1 MDRRDYTDRVLSSLR
16 RVTEKEREA
25 IRSEL
30 DGHIED
36 HMEALRELGY
46 DEELAEERAI
56 AAMGEPD
63 EVGRELNKQYP
74 FRWLVAKWG
83 AILLAVCI
91 AFDIYVSDY
100 YHTDP
105 AAEDAMVS
113 DDVVSVT
120 EQNGNWVFAPESP
133 TAGLIFYPGGK
144 VENTAYAPLLHDL
157 AEDGILCVLV
167 KMPCNLAVLD
177 RNAAD
182 SIPERFSEVTDWYIG
197 GHSLGGA
204 MAASYA
210 AKHTD
215 ELDGLVLL
223 AAYSTA
229 DLTDSGLRVYS
240 TYGSEDGVLNR
251 EKYEADRTNLPQDTT
266 ETVIDGGCHAGF
278 GSYGA
283 QKGDGTPTIS
293 AEEQQ
298 QQTADEPAA
307 WMNLQ

>member
-1 MDRRDYTDRVLSSLR
+1 
-16 RVTEKEREA
+16 
-25 IRSEL
+25 
-30 DGHIED
+30 
-36 HMEALRELGY
+36 MENAY
-46 DEELAEERAI
+46 KI
-56 AAMGEPD
+56 
-63 EVGRELNKQYP
+63 
-74 FRWLVAKWG
+74 
-83 AILLAVCI
+83 
-91 AFDIYVSDY
+91 
-100 YHTDP
+100 
-105 AAEDAMVS
+105 
-113 DDVVSVT
+113 
-120 EQNGNWVFAPESP
+120 
-133 TAGLIFYPGGK
+133 K

-177 RNAAD
+177 MNAAD

-215 ELDGLVLL
+215 EPDGLVLL

-229 DLTDSGLRVYS
+229 DLTDSGLRVYAA
-240 TYGSEDGVLNR
+240 YGSEDGVLNR

-266 ETVIDGGCHAGF
+266 ETVINGGCHAGF

-298 QQTADEPAA
+298 RQTADALAA
-307 WMNLQ
+307 GMNLQ